1 MIDDEFNKECAEALE
16 WTHEK
21 SLSAYHAFHVPK
33 YAFDAGVI
41 DTWPLIE
48 RPSMMHFHDSYDWAM
63 LLVAKVLE
71 DVEMTAKLL
80 NKYLWDLGRFL
91 TLTPQQLSQ
100 SCLEVLD

>member
-1 MIDDEFNKECAEALE
+1 MEIKEHNKKCAEALG
-16 WTHEK
+16 WTHHRVQGSEWWNTETK
-21 SLSAYHAFHVPK
+21 THYVLF
-33 YAFDAGVI
+33 
-41 DTWPLIE
+41 
-48 RPSMMHFHDSYDWAM
+48 FHDSYDWAM

-91 TLTPQQLSQ
+91 TLTPQQISQ

>member
-1 MIDDEFNKECAEALE
+1 MTTKIEEHNKKYAEASGCYVGKDGGLSDVPIE
-16 WTHEK
+16 WSETHNVTF
-21 SLSAYHAFHVPK
+21 FHVS
-33 YAFDAGVI
+33 D
-41 DTWPLIE
+41 LN
-48 RPSMMHFHDSYDWAM
+48 FHDSYDWAM